1 MSISGSQYEN
11 KVVEPDDINLEVSE
25 IPGNINPIIVQ
36 SVGKFESKPT
46 YPPQRNSVFKP
57 SPSFPMIPHFTR
69 TMEERS
75 NNYDEPTLN
84 HNPYMNMPSNKQENL
99 GIQISDSGHSSEDK
113 IFEPSEALKNDRRA
127 FIRKVYSLLSIQL
140 IWTSIITG
148 IVVGV
153 PVISEGIKKTK
164 GLVIAALIICLAL
177 VIAIMCFKKIAR
189 RYPINYIALFMF
201 SFFESYIVA
210 YVCAF
215 YDKYVVLCAALI
227 ALSVAFALTIYAWKS
242 KRDFTVCGGVLISVT
257 TSLILFGFFMI
268 FFNTHFLN
276 LIFCEVAII
285 LYSIFIVYDTQLI
298 AGGRYQEITF
308 DDYVIGALIL
318 YVDIVGIFLY
328 ILSLFGSKS

>member
-1 MSISGSQYEN
+1 MSIPGNQYEN
-11 KVVEPDDINLEVSE
+11 KVVEPDDIILEVSE
-25 IPGNINPIIVQ
+25 IPGNNNPISVQ
-36 SVGKFESKPT
+36 SAGKFESNPY
-46 YPPQRNSVFKP
+46 YPPQRNSVFRP

-69 TMEERS
+69 TLEDHS
-75 NNYDEPTLN
+75 NKYDEPTFN
-84 HNPYMNMPSNKQENL
+84 QNPYMDMPSNKQENH
-99 GIQISDSGHSSEDK
+99 GIQISDSDHGNEK
-113 IFEPSEALKNDRRA
+113 IFEPNETLKNDRRA
-127 FIRKVYSLLSIQL
+127 FIRKVYALLSIQL
-140 IWTSIITG
+140 IWTAIITG
-148 IVVGV
+148 IVVGI
-153 PVISEGIKKTK
+153 PVIREGIKKTK
-164 GLVIAALIICLAL
+164 GLVIAAMVICLAL

-189 RYPINYIALFMF
+189 RYPINYLALFTF

-215 YDKYVVLCAALI
+215 YDKYIVLCAALI
-227 ALSVAFALTIYAWKS
+227 ALSVAFVLTIYAWKS

-285 LYSIFIVYDTQLI
+285 IYSVFIVYDTQLI